1 MADKPY
7 LDKTGLSEFWTAIKD
22 YVSSHGG
29 GGEEQYIVGTKTSDS
44 VTVNKNSVQAANV
57 SASKTGYTPIGIVGI
72 TKAVVGSGNVNAICI
87 TQYYI
92 NSSGNAS
99 AVFYNASASDRTMK
113 VTFYILYKKNS

>member
-1 MADKPY
+1 M
-7 LDKTGLSEFWTAIKD
+7 EFKLKEWVAKVTDAVKNQ
-22 YVSSHGG
+22 YV
-29 GGEEQYIVGTKTSDS
+29 IDTKTSGS
-44 VTVNKNSVQAANV
+44 VTVNTNSVQSANV

-99 AVFYNASASDRTMK
+99 AVFYNASAADRTMK
-113 VTFYILYKKNS
+113 VTFYILYKKNNS